1 MNTTE
6 QTHPDHK
13 SDASTVPQTSTVPE
27 SVTAVVGSLSE
38 LTEGTMKMAK
48 VGERRIVVIRTKSGV
63 HALDN
68 ACPHQ
73 GYGLVTGDL
82 ADELLT
88 CQWHNWKFDVRDGS
102 AVRGEEAVT
111 CHAVACEG
119 DNIMVTVTEP
129 TAEQRRETLWPSLRS
144 GMERNYVGQVS
155 RDSARLLAA
164 NATPAEIMGDAISI
178 GAAKNEWGVGH
189 EMALAADCLAW
200 SEIRTGEEQV
210 LPLVQGLSGI
220 AETSRD
226 RPPRPLPAPDASIN
240 FGAAIEAEDVESAMA
255 SVLGQIESGTE
266 PSIIRHRFIEAVS
279 QHHLAYGHGIIYTQK
294 GFEILERVGWERAPD
309 LLPHLAVSVGW
320 STREDLLPYMRS
332 AMKVISSVDLETL
345 AAADDRSTT
354 GWSDQG
360 LVDRLLDAAEAPI
373 EIAAAA
379 IRAGA
384 GVEGLLDAVT
394 LGASQRL
401 LRHDLDVE
409 FDTAED
415 FGWLD
420 VTHALTTSRAA
431 RWAWQVDPGPHT
443 ARLALFATW
452 LLFDAGRAERRHGVP
467 PAPGIQD
474 GASIIETGDRLIDAS
489 DDFAR
494 AVRFGDVDAALAWVQ
509 GVEISEAISA
519 ITTAAL
525 ADQSGSFIVTA
536 HVIKLAQA
544 AAEEAVTIGSKM
556 PLLAATRFIAAPRL
570 ERFVSGNV
578 AAALDFV
585 RTGAPPK
592 R

>member
-1 MNTTE
+1 MGGE
-6 QTHPDHK
+6 E
-13 SDASTVPQTSTVPE
+13 TST
-27 SVTAVVGSLSE
+27 TARVGSLDDFA
-38 LTEGTMKMAK
+38 EGTMKMAK
-48 VGERRIVVIRTKSGV
+48 VGEHRIVVIRTKSGL

-82 ADELLT
+82 DDELVT

-102 AVRGEEAVT
+102 AVRGEEAVA
-111 CHAVACEG
+111 CHAVVCEG
-119 DNIMVTVTEP
+119 DSILVTVTEP
-129 TAEQRRETLWPSLRS
+129 TAEQRREVLWPSLRS

-164 NATPAEIMGDAISI
+164 DATPAQIMGDAISI

-200 SEIRTGEEQV
+200 SEIRSGEEQV

-226 RPPRPLPAPDASIN
+226 RPARAVPAADASID
-240 FGAAIEAEDVESAMA
+240 FGSAIEAEDVESAMA
-255 SVLGQIESGTE
+255 SVLGQIESGTDAAV
-266 PSIIRHRFIEAVS
+266 IRHRFIEAVS

-294 GFEILERVGWERAPD
+294 AFEILDRIGWERAPD
-309 LLPHLAVSVGW
+309 LLPHLAVSIGW
-320 STREDLLPYMRS
+320 STREDVLPYMRS
-332 AMKVISSVDLETL
+332 AMKMINGLDLEVL
-345 AAADDRSTT
+345 AAADDRSVT
-354 GWSDQG
+354 GWSDPG
-360 LVDRLLDAAEAPI
+360 LVDRLLDAPEAPI
-373 EIAAAA
+373 EAAAAA
-379 IRAGA
+379 ITQGA

-394 LGASQRL
+394 IGASRRL

-409 FDTAED
+409 FDTAQD

-431 RWAWQVDPGPHT
+431 RWAWQLDPGPHT
-443 ARLALFATW
+443 ARLALFSAW
-452 LLFDAGRAERRHGVP
+452 LLFDAGRAERRHGSLADP
-467 PAPGIQD
+467 EIDA
-474 GASIIETGDRLIDAS
+474 ATGDFGRS
-489 DDFAR
+489 
-494 AVRFGDVDAALAWVQ
+494 VRYGDVDAALAWVQ
-509 GVEISEAISA
+509 GAETDAAIEAVA
-519 ITTAAL
+519 DAAL
-525 ADQSGSFIVTA
+525 ADQAGSFIVTA

-544 AAEEAVTIGSKM
+544 AAEESVTIGSKL

-570 ERFVSGNV
+570 ERFVAGNV
-578 AAALDFV
+578 SAALDFV